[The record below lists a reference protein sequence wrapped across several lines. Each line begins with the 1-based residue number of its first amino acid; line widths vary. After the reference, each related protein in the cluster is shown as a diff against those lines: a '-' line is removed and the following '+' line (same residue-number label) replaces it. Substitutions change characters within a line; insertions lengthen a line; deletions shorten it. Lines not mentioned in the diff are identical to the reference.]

1 MGNTK
6 NRTILVKSVF
16 EFADKDRYTCLMILF
31 DMMSL
36 YRNETGLTPD
46 SNLPMFVEIESS
58 AFYLIKL
65 AEEKKLNMANIL
77 NCTADDGTTVFS
89 RAAYYSE
96 PLAIELLK
104 KNVVVTT
111 VDNLFM
117 IPSFRVS

>member
-65 AEEKKLNMANIL
+65 AEEKKLNIANIL

-89 RAAYYSE
+89 RAANYSE

>member
-1 MGNTK
+1 
-6 NRTILVKSVF
+6 
-16 EFADKDRYTCLMILF
+16 MILF

-117 IPSFRVS
+117 IPSFKVS

>member
-1 MGNTK
+1 M
-6 NRTILVKSVF
+6 KSVF
-16 EFADKDRYTCLMILF
+16 EFADEDRYTCLMILF
-31 DMMSL
+31 DMMSI
-36 YRNETGLTPD
+36 YRNKIGIAPD
-46 SNLPMFVEIESS
+46 SNLSMFDEIESS
-58 AFYLIKL
+58 AFYLIKM

-89 RAAYYSE
+89 RAAFYSE